1 MIYAQTLFSLVLI
14 SQVTPTPVSCIT
26 YEIAPFAAIPVTSVA
41 SPTATSGACIEEIVE
56 YPKPQP
62 PTVDF
67 SQAQQQPTQYVDSVG
82 GGGTNVIGSPGGH
95 SGANSSG
102 VGGHNELL
110 SVIEAIGAGGSGTST
125 ASTVRG
131 SSEVASGSNFAFAS
145 GTGSITGTGVGLK
158 GHSAMLQPAALAYG
172 GGGYGAAS
180 AAGRTPAN
188 ITTGK
193 WNTKLFP

>member
-1 MIYAQTLFSLVLI
+1 MIYAQTLFFFSVLI

-26 YEIAPFAAIPVTSVA
+26 YEIAPFAGIPVTSVA
-41 SPTATSGACIEEIVE
+41 SPTGTSGACIEEIVE

-62 PTVDF
+62 PTVDY
-67 SQAQQQPTQYVDSVG
+67 SQAQQQPAQYVDSVG
-82 GGGTNVIGSPGGH
+82 GGGT
-95 SGANSSG
+95 GANSSG

-125 ASTVRG
+125 ASAVKG
-131 SSEVASGSNFAFAS
+131 SSEVASGSNFSEVAS
-145 GTGSITGTGVGLK
+145 

-188 ITTGK
+188 IATGK
-193 WNTKLFP
+193 WNTKLFPYISIALHYF

>member
-1 MIYAQTLFSLVLI
+1 MENSQTRGSNLLWD
-14 SQVTPTPVSCIT
+14 CIT

-41 SPTATSGACIEEIVE
+41 SPTGTSGACIEEIVE

-62 PTVDF
+62 PTVDY
-67 SQAQQQPTQYVDSVG
+67 SQAQQQPAQYVDSVG
-82 GGGTNVIGSPGGH
+82 GGGT
-95 SGANSSG
+95 GANSSG

-125 ASTVRG
+125 ASAVRG
-131 SSEVASGSNFAFAS
+131 SSEVASGSNFAFAG

-188 ITTGK
+188 MAT
-193 WNTKLFP
+193 